1 MIKDVRYTG
10 MSEHPSDY
18 SCKDGDLCIALNMIN
33 EDGDIKPLG
42 QPKNIGSIGW
52 GEKLFMHK
60 VLGGTN
66 YIAYSP
72 YSGMLRWFATKGGN
86 DAIQMLPESMFIET
100 EAAEILSVDAVGN
113 IIVVTSAGGVVY
125 IRFNT
130 ESQRYDM
137 LGSSIPKIRLDFS
150 LRLNFESSESRD
162 KTLVFKKRGDVET
175 ENGEEQEDG
184 YTAVSNTEYD
194 FKEPRRFFRPIMG
207 PINAGDWITSSVNLN
222 SDITL
227 RPENQYKLVFH
238 CNWNCPHNPR
248 SNGDV
253 PGSIDHLRE
262 LILNLYG
269 CRGTSN
275 TPELICSIRKSTL
288 SQNPFDQTRILN
300 TRDTWS
306 KLYFSITFTDC
317 CGYVYDRTVNGYL
330 SISAKT
336 IGAADVEEYIEYT
349 QDSYN
354 ALMGAVNKFSTGA
367 TSRSTFIHPF
377 FVRYAVRLYDGSCAY
392 VSDPALMIP
401 NSDYVPII
409 SYKNEGDAGGRL
421 ILSAFAAKLQ
431 YKLINKLPY
440 VWKDLVTDI
449 DIYVSAP
456 IYPYDQGKE
465 YDLSQNR
472 FVHLPSVSSKG
483 WGCLY
488 IDALGIEVDEGRREI
503 HELSDVVR
511 KYLSQSNSLYVQ
523 VSPLNREEIKKRLIS
538 ISNYYKIS
546 TIRISDMNDSNI
558 FTDVDIEKESLKSL
572 QARETLPQDVLA
584 YSGFAGGHTRA
595 YNNRLHLFATAP
607 LLGLPSCSNL
617 STILGDAED
626 SSFITKV
633 WVYVRTDQGVKITS
647 TTILGKLAVS
657 SWYFY
662 PDPRAFKAIFM
673 MKRTDGT
680 DTRVWEI
687 ELIRHPLLNGAYW
700 VNLPFKP
707 FEHEE
712 MTQVDNY
719 IEPTIA
725 SSIPAPTSIY
735 ISEPNNPFVFKAG
748 SVVSVSAS
756 RIMALSTAAK
766 ALSQGQFGQFPLY
779 AFTDEGVWA
788 ISVSD
793 AGTYSARQP
802 ITRDVCI
809 NPAGITQI
817 DSAVLF
823 PSDRGIMLLAGSEVT
838 CISDV
843 INTDTPFNV
852 AGLKGMDRIHDYLG
866 HRGLYTCLQLKPF
879 SAFLKKAG
887 MIYDY
892 SHQRI
897 IVYNPDISY
906 AYVWSL
912 KSRLWSIMESHIK
925 NSVNSYPE
933 ALALAVDPNDR
944 HHTHLNMVDFSQS
957 SDRLVPGLL
966 VTRPL
971 KLDAPDV
978 HKTVSTVIQRGV
990 FERGHVQSVLYG
1002 SRDMVNWFAVW
1013 SSANHILTGFYGSP
1027 YKYFRVALLSTMQEG
1042 ESVSGSSFDFT
1053 PRITNKLR

>member
-18 SCKDGDLCIALNMIN
+18 SCKDGDLSMALNLIN

-42 QPKNIGSIGW
+42 QPKNIGSIGY
-52 GEKLFMHK
+52 GERLFIHK
-60 VLGGTN
+60 ILGGAN
-66 YIAYSP
+66 HIAYSP
-72 YSGMLRWFATKGGN
+72 YSGSFRWFATKGGN
-86 DAIQMLPESMFIET
+86 GIEMLTDPQWIDT
-100 EAAEILSVDAVGN
+100 EVSEILSVEAIGN
-113 IIVVTSAGGVVY
+113 IIVMTSVSGSAY

-130 ESQRYDM
+130 ESQRYDI

-150 LRLNFESSESRD
+150 LKLNFESTESRD
-162 KTLVFKKRGDVET
+162 KTLVFKKRGDVEY
-175 ENGEEQEDG
+175 ENGEEYEDG

-207 PINAGDWITSSVNLN
+207 PVNAGDWITSSVNLN

-238 CNWNCPHNPR
+238 CNWTCPHNPK
-248 SNGDV
+248 SDDNI
-253 PGSIDHLRE
+253 PGSIDHLRK
-262 LILNLYG
+262 LTLNLYG
-269 CRGTSN
+269 CREKSN
-275 TPELICSIRKSTL
+275 TPELVCSISKSTL
-288 SQNPFDQTRILN
+288 SQTPFDQTQILN
-300 TRDTWS
+300 TRDTWT
-306 KLYFSITFTDC
+306 KLYFSIKFADC
-317 CGYVYDRTVNGYL
+317 CGYVYDRSVSGYL
-330 SISAKT
+330 SISAKG
-336 IGAADVEEYIEYT
+336 IGSADVEEYIEYS

-354 ALMGAVNKFSTGA
+354 ALMGAINKFSSEA

-409 SYKNEGDAGGRL
+409 SYKNEGEAGGRL
-421 ILSAFAAKLQ
+421 ILSAFAASLQ
-431 YKLINKLPY
+431 YKSISKLPD

-483 WGCLY
+483 WGSLH

-503 HELSDVVR
+503 HELSDVVC

-523 VSPLNREEIKKRLIS
+523 VSPHTTEEIKKRLIS

-546 TIRISDMNDSNI
+546 TIRISDMKESDV
-558 FTDVDIEKESLKSL
+558 FTDVDIEKDSLKSL
-572 QARETLPQDVLA
+572 QARETMPQDVLA
-584 YSGFAGGHTRA
+584 YSGFAGGYTKV

-617 STILGDAED
+617 STILDNIED
-626 SSFITKV
+626 SYFITKV
-633 WVYVRTDQGVKITS
+633 WVYVRTDQGVKITA
-647 TTILGKLAVS
+647 TTVSGKLAIS

-673 MKRTDGT
+673 MRSTDGT

-687 ELIRHPLLNGAYW
+687 ELTRHPLLNGACW
-700 VNLPFKP
+700 VNLPFKAL
-707 FEHEE
+707 EYEG
-712 MTQVDNY
+712 MSKVDNFT
-719 IEPTIA
+719 EPSIA

-735 ISEPNNPFVFKAG
+735 VSEPSNPFVFKAG

-756 RIMALSTAAK
+756 RVMALSTAAK

-793 AGTYSARQP
+793 TGTYSARQP

-823 PSDRGIMLLAGSEVT
+823 PSDRGIMLLSGSEVT

-866 HRGLYTCLQLKPF
+866 HQDLYTCLQLKPF
-879 SAFLKKAG
+879 SEFLKKAG

-897 IVYNPDISY
+897 IVYNPNISY

-912 KSRLWSIMESHIK
+912 KSRLWSLMESHIK

-933 ALALAVDPNDR
+933 ALALAEDSNDR
-944 HHTHLNMVDFSQS
+944 HHTHLNMVDLSQS

-1013 SSANHILTGFYGSP
+1013 SSANHIMTGFYGSP
-1027 YKYFRVALLSTMQEG
+1027 YKYFRVALLTTMHDG
-1042 ESVSGSSFDFT
+1042 ESVSGGSFDFT